1 MFSAETTKASVSI
14 PKRPPA
20 DEVTPSSKMKDGDEG
35 TSPEGIIH

>member
-20 DEVTPSSKMKDGDEG
+20 DEVIPSSKTTDSDEG
-35 TSPEGIIH
+35 ISPEGIIH